1 MTTYKYYLIFNYKT
15 GQLRLRKKL
24 KTFLP
29 TDRAVKILL
38 KVSDSDK
45 AQTSIPNIEIDLT
58 DSIKPEILKQVY
70 VKIQSENYD
79 YNSLIPEAP
88 DENTNPTSINKYI
101 MKRKIRL

>member
-24 KTFLP
+24 NAFLP

-38 KVSDSDK
+38 KVSDN

-58 DSIKPEILKQVY
+58 GSIKPEIPKQVY